1 MLKKRLMFAL
11 LWNQGKYCLSRNF
24 KLQKAGDLGW
34 IKRNYNFQVIAFSID
49 ELVVLNVS
57 RGDKAMEAFAA
68 SVTDLTH
75 GCFVPLAVG
84 GGIRTLD
91 HAALLLNSGA
101 DKLVLNT
108 PLFTQP
114 DLVRSIAQRYG
125 RQCVVASIDYRRT
138 PTGPVVMIENGMTP
152 VSHSL
157 GEAVAH
163 ARELGAG
170 EILLTSMDQDG
181 TGQGYDLE
189 TLLDVAR
196 SSPIPL
202 IAAGGVGKNEH
213 LASWLS
219 RPEAGAAATANIFN
233 FIGGGL
239 IEARAHL
246 DQVGIPLAH
255 WDFQWNG

>member
-24 KLQKAGDLGW
+24 KLQKAGDLAW
-34 IKRNYNFQVIAFSID
+34 IKKNYNFQVIAFSID

-57 RGDKAMEAFAA
+57 RGEKSMDAFAS
-68 SVTDLTH
+68 SVTELTR

-114 DLVRSIAQRYG
+114 DLVRAIVQKYG
-125 RQCVVASIDYRRT
+125 RQCVVASIDYQRG
-138 PTGPVVMIENGMTP
+138 PTGPVVVMENGASKAP
-152 VSHSL
+152 FSL
-157 GEAVAH
+157 ADAI
-163 ARELGAG
+163 ARAQELGAG
-170 EILLTSMDQDG
+170 EILLTSVDRDG

-189 TLLDVAR
+189 TLRLVAASTR
-196 SSPIPL
+196 VPL

-213 LASWLS
+213 LAAWLE

-233 FIGGGL
+233 FLGSGL

-246 DQVGIPLAH
+246 EQLGIPIAH
-255 WDFQWNG
+255 WDFQWRT